1 MAPNNARRVAIWP
14 DQAALSMWTLPPRDL
29 AVLLHQLIEHGDGSA
44 TYYADMNQAVVFLA
58 CLAPAGPPASA
69 AGFLD
74 RLDPAWLE
82 SAYAD
87 RVPAA
92 LPAIRAARAHVP
104 DIRLRYASVLS
115 RLGPALDRPGQ
126 LTDYDACD

>member
-92 LPAIRAARAHVP
+92 LPAPRAPPAPVPPIRPPEPSVLARHRAA
-104 DIRLRYASVLS
+104 
-115 RLGPALDRPGQ
+115 PAPPRQ
-126 LTDYDACD
+126 LTDSD